1 MNGRMPNVYGE
12 FIASFCFQSINIKEL
27 CKESVNPLV
36 IQSTLSQG
44 EEYINTRDLFAQNP
58 SNPGV
63 TSHQG
68 TQQSPFSFTLSLFP
82 LGSYLYANAEEKKKP
97 SEQHFGV
104 VSRVGT
110 KQSILFFYVTK
121 EISHLMFWLT
131 VYFHQLFCH
140 LLVIFS
146 NMKNWEVLLL
156 LGASLLSQPQ
166 STRRNLIIQNR
177 IKPPPPSWHHTPKDE
192 LGGVQIIYF
201 IFFPFFFPFCK
212 HLQIMCQSRYRR
224 YKKYT

>member
-1 MNGRMPNVYGE
+1 MHKTQVILVSQVTKEPNKAH
-12 FIASFCFQSINIKEL
+12 FLLL
-27 CKESVNPLV
+27 CLC
-36 IQSTLSQG
+36 
-44 EEYINTRDLFAQNP
+44 
-58 SNPGV
+58 
-63 TSHQG
+63 SHWAATCMQM
-68 TQQSPFSFTLSLFP
+68 LKK
-82 LGSYLYANAEEKKKP
+82 KKKP